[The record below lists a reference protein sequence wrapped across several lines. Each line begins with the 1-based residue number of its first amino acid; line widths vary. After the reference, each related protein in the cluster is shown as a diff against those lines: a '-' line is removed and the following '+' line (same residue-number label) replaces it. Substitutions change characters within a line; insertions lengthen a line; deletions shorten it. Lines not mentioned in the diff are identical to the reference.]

1 MTILVTGGDTTLSR
15 EFKKIFND
23 ILIPDSKEL
32 DLTNK
37 ENVEKF
43 FSTHDFDC
51 IIHNESL
58 MNIRECEENKSK
70 AELINVTSTE
80 FLVDSIQKINPIIK
94 E

>member
-51 IIHNESL
+51 IIHNES
-58 MNIRECEENKSK
+58 
-70 AELINVTSTE
+70 
-80 FLVDSIQKINPIIK
+80 
-94 E
+94 